1 MLLQYFNFKK
11 KNLAKKT
18 WVMGKNAIAE
28 TWNKATMER
37 ESGQENCNKVEA
49 MLHVK
54 ISLSHHGV
62 PNNVGGP
69 FSNSLFITII
79 IIKIIGLMH
88 F

>member
-1 MLLQYFNFKK
+1 MLLQYFTLK

-18 WVMGKNAIAE
+18 WVMGKDAIAQ
-28 TWNKATMER
+28 TWNKTTMER
-37 ESGQENCNKVEA
+37 ESAQENCNIVEA

-54 ISLSHHGV
+54 ISLCHHGV

-69 FSNSLFITII
+69 FSNSLFIY
-79 IIKIIGLMH
+79 LMH